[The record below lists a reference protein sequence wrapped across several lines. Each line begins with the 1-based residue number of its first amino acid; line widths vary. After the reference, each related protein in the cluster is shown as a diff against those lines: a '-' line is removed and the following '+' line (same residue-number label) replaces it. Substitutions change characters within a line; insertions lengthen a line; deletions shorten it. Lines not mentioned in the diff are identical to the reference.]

1 MFNGG
6 FPVGPLPLLLR
17 PLLLLSPRLRGDVGG
32 SRGCWWRR
40 WTRHLSFTLPPAEA
54 GSPPLTSYLRPLL
67 HLVAP
72 SWQLPLS
79 FSPLL
84 LSLPFTVRHS
94 PRTLSCSVPV
104 CLLFLPPTPNVEQ
117 LYLSRSVA
125 RYSSAFSLFLSFSAS
140 ILFAPSPRPASQA
153 PCFSS
158 RGKNRFPRVLSCV
171 PGIVGNYSTQPAIP
185 FSPFSLAVPMYV
197 CLRFRLFCV
206 ARFQRR
212 RRCP

>member
-1 MFNGG
+1 MEAFPSAPCRFFFFRRVFAAMSAAVEAAGG
-6 FPVGPLPLLLR
+6 GGGHVIY
-17 PLLLLSPRLRGDVGG
+17 LSPFPLR
-32 SRGCWWRR
+32 SRFS
-40 WTRHLSFTLPPAEA
+40 TSHLLP
-54 GSPPLTSYLRPLL
+54 

-84 LSLPFTVRHS
+84 LSLPFSVRHS
-94 PRTLSCSVPV
+94 PLTLSCSVPV
-104 CLLFLPPTPNVEQ
+104 CLLFLPQTPNVEQ